1 MGAKIYIL
9 NQYERN
15 GNMLGMLLNYIY
27 VITIFTNAYGTVI
40 STLNI

>member
-1 MGAKIYIL
+1 MGAKIYI
-9 NQYERN
+9 ERN